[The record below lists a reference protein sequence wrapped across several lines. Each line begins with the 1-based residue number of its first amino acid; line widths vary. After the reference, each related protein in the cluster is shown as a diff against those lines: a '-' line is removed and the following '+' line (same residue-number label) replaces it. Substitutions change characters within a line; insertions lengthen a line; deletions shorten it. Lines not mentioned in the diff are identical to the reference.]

1 MNAIFNAISHPDR
14 RHILRLL
21 KEHGE
26 LSAGDVASHF
36 DVSKPTM
43 SHHLKQLTTAELLD
57 REKRG
62 QHVFYR
68 INLSVFEET
77 MQVMFDLFSVGAER
91 TPRSSSTAAEPSP
104 DDEDRHRARKGDVS

>member
-1 MNAIFNAISHPDR
+1 MNAIFSAISHPDR
-14 RHILRLL
+14 RRILRLL

-26 LSAGDVASHF
+26 LSAGDISVNF

-43 SHHLKQLTTAELLD
+43 SHHLKQLAEAELLD

-77 MQVMFDLFSVGAER
+77 LQVMFDLFSIGAEGE
-91 TPRSSSTAAEPSP
+91 PRDSESHSDPSTG
-104 DDEDRHRARKGDVS
+104 DEVSRPARQGELS